1 MPQIATLLCIV
12 GIGYL
17 FWADRKE
24 NKGVSNATLIPL
36 IWFFFSASHYPS
48 WWLGAPPS
56 DLAAVEG
63 SPIDRNVFL
72 ALIVAAVWVLSR
84 RSVDWWRA
92 VASNPAVW
100 LFFLYCLISAGWAD
114 DPLLSLKR
122 FIKGIG
128 NLVMALVIL
137 SEEKP
142 EEALAFCIRRM
153 SFILLPLSVL
163 YIKYFPSRCI
173 MARHMARTPSGS
185 SA

>member
-48 WWLGAPPS
+48 GWLGAPPP
-56 DLAAVEG
+56 DLAAGEG

-72 ALIVAAVWVLSR
+72 GLIVAAVWVLSR
-84 RSVDWWRA
+84 RRVDWWRA

-137 SEEKP
+137 SEENPKK
-142 EEALAFCIRRM
+142 R
-153 SFILLPLSVL
+153 SLSA
-163 YIKYFPSRCI
+163 SD
-173 MARHMARTPSGS
+173 A
-185 SA
+185 